1 MNKRIVVLCAGFVL
15 LVTAASAL
23 WAEGQKQVTY
33 PSRPVD
39 FLIPFGAGGSADVLG
54 RAIASASEAS
64 FGQSFVP
71 INKPGA
77 GGGIMYQA
85 LYNAKPNGETV
96 GWNSTSILTST
107 IIGNVPFSWNAM
119 TAVCRIGYTS
129 MPIAVT
135 ASSQFKTLKE
145 LVDYAKAN
153 PGKVKIGNAGTGSA
167 THLTAVAFA
176 TAAKI
181 DVTHVPLGAS
191 RRIPALLGG
200 EVQAVVVPLPEVA
213 SYVASGDARILAF
226 PNAHRERGYENV
238 PTMKEE
244 GYNVVIEL
252 FRGISVTKGT
262 PEADVRKLEA
272 AFKAGSETAKFQ
284 DIAKKNGFV
293 VSYMDSATFTTY
305 LEEQYKLIDQAMKA
319 GGLVK

>member
-1 MNKRIVVLCAGFVL
+1 MNKRIITLFMGFVL
-15 LVTAASAL
+15 VAAGTTAL
-23 WAEGQKQVTY
+23 WAGGRKEAAY
-33 PSRPVD
+33 PTRPAE

-54 RAIASASEAS
+54 RAIASAAKPS

-85 LYNAKPNGETV
+85 LFNAKPDGYTV

-107 IIGNVPFSWNAM
+107 IIGNVPFKYDAL
-119 TAVCRIGYTS
+119 TPVCRIGYTS
-129 MPIAVT
+129 MPIVVKAD
-135 ASSQFKTLKE
+135 SRFKTLKD

-176 TAAKI
+176 TAANI

-191 RRIPALLGG
+191 RRVPALLGG
-200 EVQAVVVPLPEVA
+200 EVQAVVVPLPGIA
-213 SYVASGDARILAF
+213 SYVQSGDARVLAF
-226 PNAHRERGYENV
+226 PTAERQPGYPNV
-238 PTMKEE
+238 PTLKQD
-244 GYNVVIEL
+244 GYDVVIEL

-262 PEADVRKLEA
+262 PEARVKKLEA
-272 AFKAGSETAKFQ
+272 AFKAGSGSAKFR
-284 DIAKKNGFV
+284 DIAKKNGFI
-293 VSYMDSATFTTY
+293 VSFMDTSQFTTY
-305 LEEQYKLIDQAMKA
+305 LARQYRIIYSAMKA
-319 GGLVK
+319 GRLIH

>member
-1 MNKRIVVLCAGFVL
+1 MNKRIIALCIGFVL
-15 LVTAASAL
+15 LATGVTAL
-23 WAEGQKQVTY
+23 WAEGKTEATY
-33 PSRPVD
+33 PSHPVD
-39 FLIPFGAGGSADVLG
+39 FLIPFGSGGSADVLG
-54 RAIASASEAS
+54 RAIANAAEAS

-85 LYNAKPNGETV
+85 LYNAKPDGGTV

-107 IIGNVPFSWNAM
+107 IIGNVPFRYDAM

-129 MPIAVT
+129 MPIAVK
-135 ASSQFKTLKE
+135 ASSQFNTLKD
-145 LVDYAKAN
+145 LVAYAKAN
-153 PGKVKIGNAGTGSA
+153 PGQVKIGNAGTGSA

-176 TAAKI
+176 TAANI
-181 DVTHVPLGAS
+181 DVTHVPLGAT

-200 EVQAVVVPLPEVA
+200 EVQAVVVPLPEIA

-226 PNAHRERGYENV
+226 PNVAREQGYPNV
-238 PTMKEE
+238 PTMKED

-262 PEADVRKLEA
+262 PEADVKKLEA
-272 AFKAGSETAKFQ
+272 AFKAGSESPKFQ
-284 DIAKKNGFV
+284 DIAKKNGFI
-293 VSYMDSATFTTY
+293 VSFMDSATFTDY
-305 LEEQYKLIDQAMKA
+305 LAQQYKVIDSAMKA